1 MPTIEQARVWYDE
14 ADPVHGFDHVLRV
27 LRMAEQI
34 GAQLGADLE
43 VLHAAALLH
52 DAASA
57 HPIDPGGR
65 EKHEQHSANFAQQVL
80 GDEGWEQ
87 KRINA
92 VLHCIRSHRYR
103 GSEQPETLEAR
114 ILFDADKLDVL
125 GAFGIARTIG
135 FAIQAG
141 QPVFAAPSEQF
152 MATGDEEPGEPH
164 SAYHEYIFKL
174 RNVRGRLHT
183 APAQKIADERIQLM
197 DRFFNAL
204 AEESAD
210 QA

>member
-1 MPTIEQARVWYDE
+1 MPTIDQARAWYDE

-34 GAQLGADLE
+34 GSSLDADLDI
-43 VLHAAALLH
+43 LRAAALLH

-57 HPIDPGGR
+57 HPADPEGR
-65 EKHEQHSANFAQQVL
+65 EQHEKRSAQFARQVL
-80 GDEGWEQ
+80 EAEGWEQ
-87 KRINA
+87 EQINA
-92 VLHCIRSHRYR
+92 VLHCIRAHRFR
-103 GSEQPETLEAR
+103 GSEQPQSLEAR

-141 QPVFAAPSEQF
+141 QPVYASPSEHF
-152 MATGDEEPGEPH
+152 RATGEGEQGEPH
-164 SAYHEYIFKL
+164 SAYHEYLFKL
-174 RNVRGRLHT
+174 RNVRERLHT
-183 APAQKIADERIQLM
+183 DPAHEIAEKRIELM
-197 DRFFNAL
+197 DRFFDAL
-204 AEESAD
+204 AMEETG